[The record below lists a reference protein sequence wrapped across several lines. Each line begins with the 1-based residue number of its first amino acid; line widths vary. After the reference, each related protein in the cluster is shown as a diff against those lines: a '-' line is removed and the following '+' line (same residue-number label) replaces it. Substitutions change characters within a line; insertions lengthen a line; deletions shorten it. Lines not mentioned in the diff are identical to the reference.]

1 MLARLLP
8 EHFGLLESIFL
19 VGLALLTA
27 LVGLFALYVL
37 GQQFRNPGRPERR

>member
-8 EHFGLLESIFL
+8 QHFGLLESIFL
-19 VGLALLTA
+19 AGLALLTA